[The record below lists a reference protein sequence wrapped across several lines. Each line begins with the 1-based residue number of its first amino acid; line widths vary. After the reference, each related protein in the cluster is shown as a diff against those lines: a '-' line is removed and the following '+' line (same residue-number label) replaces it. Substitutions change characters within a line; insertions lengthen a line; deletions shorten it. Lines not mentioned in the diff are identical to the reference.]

1 MAFKLDRSG
10 MADIAK
16 SDLVRGM
23 VRDAAAEVAR
33 NARAATDL
41 PVTTTDG
48 TTDRAVVTVTIAHRA
63 APPARPRTAPSPG
76 PRWPPASTWGPDG
89 RPLPR
94 PRRPSGPLLDSL
106 TRRRSRSASAS
117 PPPGA
122 STSPAHLQVGWDGTR
137 TRGTVSPPSH

>member
-48 TTDRAVVTVTIAHRA
+48 GDGGDEVADTTDGTTDRAVVTVTIAHPGGAASQAKNGTLTRA
-63 APPARPRTAPSPG
+63 AMAAG
-76 PRWPPASTWGPDG
+76 
-89 RPLPR
+89 
-94 PRRPSGPLLDSL
+94 LDV
-106 TRRRSRSASAS
+106 RS
-117 PPPGA
+117 
-122 STSPAHLQVGWDGTR
+122 
-137 TRGTVSPPSH
+137 

>member
-48 TTDRAVVTVTIAHRA
+48 TTDRAVVTVTIAHPGGAASQAKNGTLTRA
-63 APPARPRTAPSPG
+63 AMAAG
-76 PRWPPASTWGPDG
+76 
-89 RPLPR
+89 
-94 PRRPSGPLLDSL
+94 LDV
-106 TRRRSRSASAS
+106 RS
-117 PPPGA
+117 
-122 STSPAHLQVGWDGTR
+122 
-137 TRGTVSPPSH
+137 